1 MTEQQNHLRELLT
14 QTDEI
19 KRDIDN
25 LNTQA
30 QQKRDLLLRAAGAIE
45 YLQQIGITLEESTP
59 VQVPAEAQ
67 SSTPEEPTEEAEG

>member
-14 QTDEI
+14 QTEEI

-45 YLQQIGITLEESTP
+45 YLQQIGVTLEESTP

-67 SSTPEEPTEEAEG
+67 GSGAEEPVTEAG